1 MTRKFITDYPN
12 LIKEWDYEK
21 NVGINPHKVGFGSNK
36 LFWWK
41 CSKGHSWQARPAN
54 RTRLGRS
61 CPYCAHQKPVV
72 GVNDFQTLFPE
83 ISRELHPTKNG
94 NLNPSQTMPGT
105 HKEAWF
111 ICPKCGS
118 EYKMRIYSRT
128 KGMGCPVCANK
139 RIVKGINDF
148 QTKHP
153 DAAKDWHPTKNG
165 IHLPSDFSSNSSFEA
180 WWRCPLGHEYKS
192 KIVYKAN
199 GKQCP
204 VCTMA
209 NKTSFPEQAILYYVK
224 KYFPDAI
231 NGYRGIF
238 KNAMEIDVYIPSIKV
253 GIEYDGMAWH
263 NTKINIERDIRKYNI
278 CKENGIYLI
287 RVREKPYEED
297 IKACDLLLVLE
308 NLLDS
313 RFLNR
318 EIYHVLL
325 VVTSRKDPLKL
336 FLPNKKS
343 SFEQMMET
351 AKLMD
356 VDVERDRR
364 KIQKYLTEFEDSLAK
379 YRPDLIDEWDFE
391 KNKPLT
397 PFNVKFK
404 SNERVWWKCKRCG
417 NKWQAVIAERTG
429 HSKTNCPIC
438 ANSIGGSKHH
448 EFVLKQKGSIV
459 KTHPHILR
467 KWDYDKNSLSP
478 DDVTAGSGEKVW
490 WKCPDCGYSWQT
502 SVCHMASRDSG
513 CPCCRNKVTVSG
525 INDIATKYPNL
536 LLDWD
541 YNKNVGLDPHKISI
555 AGRRAWWKCHICGHE
570 WNSLIASRAKGTGC
584 PKCAVERRKQ
594 NHGKK

>member
-1 MTRKFITDYPN
+1 MATKNITDFPE
-12 LIKEWDYEK
+12 LLKEWDYDK
-21 NVGINPHKVGFGSNK
+21 NFGIDPRKVSFGSNK
-36 LFWWK
+36 LYWWK
-41 CSKGHSWQARPAN
+41 CCKGHSWQARPAN

-61 CPYCAHQKPVV
+61 CPYCTHQKAIV

-83 ISRELHPTKNG
+83 IVKELHPIKNE
-94 NLNPSQTMPGT
+94 NLDPSHIMPGT

-128 KGMGCPVCANK
+128 KGMGCPVCANQK
-139 RIVKGINDF
+139 IVKGINDF

-165 IHLPSDFSSNSSFEA
+165 IHLPSDFSSHSSFEA

-204 VCTMA
+204 ICTMA

-238 KNAMEIDVYIPSIKV
+238 KNAMEIDIYIPSIKV

-263 NTKINIERDIRKYNI
+263 NTKINIERDIRKYNN

-308 NLLDS
+308 NLFDS

-325 VVTSRKDPLKL
+325 VATSKKDPLKL

-397 PFNVKFK
+397 PYNVKFK

-417 NKWQAVIAERTG
+417 NEWQAVIAERTG

-478 DDVTAGSGEKVW
+478 DHVTAGSGEKVW

-594 NHGKK
+594 NYGKK